1 MSRLLYKALTPT
13 DSAEQVEEYL
23 EALTWA
29 LQQKDIHNIAL
40 AGAYGSG
47 KSSIIETFLRRER
60 EKKRTIVDWL
70 RSRNQRISAISMKI
84 SMAEFEIWKEDA
96 GKQEKT
102 RRHDD
107 SSQTLNEVSEW
118 ILKQIFYKVESNEIP
133 QSRYHKLCR
142 RAFWSDYTSVALA
155 LFLIVSLIFLFVPFT
170 LDRMLALVDW
180 IALQGAF
187 STVMGA
193 LTLCL
198 FVTLVLAGA
207 VYKWRFLFSNLK
219 LKGLKLPAGT
229 GIESERESESVFNR
243 HLDEIVYFFE
253 VTKYRVV
260 FFEDLDRLDEPNL
273 FVRLRELNTLLNNSN
288 AISKKPVVF
297 VYAVRDD
304 LFGKEDRTKFF
315 DFIIPVIPIINT
327 TNSRE
332 VLLEWLRK
340 EQEKDKRGHNISEQ
354 FMRDVSPYIADMR
367 ILRNIC
373 NEFLIYKGTLKKSR
387 NTALADHKIFAMILF
402 KNLYPQDF
410 AHIQGEQGIIKE
422 VFAGKA
428 SYRKEK
434 EKDLRDWL
442 NEHQNTIPEK
452 GILLKKNELHDLVH
466 APLHGIINEE
476 NISLVREKA
485 KNNGLLVFLVRRGYI
500 DETYVDYINYFKGE
514 SYPESDRDFIRAVKE
529 QREVEFFYEIHKP
542 LAVIQDLSVEEFG
555 QQEIY
560 NCDLVDALL
569 AQDGEEEKKEALYTR
584 LKFSDKRS
592 WEFLCFYVESG
603 QQSGRLIEAL
613 AMRWTNMW
621 VSIEDYRWIF
631 EDQQDLFLAR
641 ILENV
646 PKKRIGELNVDRVL
660 TGVFE
665 RNANILQRLKGIRAD
680 CICEALDV
688 LSVQFHHLDIDGVS
702 KVILD
707 DIFTKNRYVLNADM
721 VQNVILHVAPLLAKD
736 FPAKSYTVVRKA
748 GYAPLVDRVH
758 DNLIFYVKE
767 VMLQQEHLA
776 DDEADVLALLDQLI
790 EEVDLCRSL
799 IDKETFRVSKLRDC
813 CYVHLPNYEEDVR
826 RIWDA
831 LLSTKKL
838 AATWENIYAYWV
850 QFHITQELRTFIE
863 ARGDSLRESSTECLD
878 EDFIRALV
886 NGGFD
891 MSILRIL
898 LPLVREEHINAN
910 TVTEDFLERIFFA
923 PESRPT
929 LRGELLQKY
938 GEKYMTERL
947 AKSLCRLQLPI
958 TKDVFFAAWRYLDNS
973 ERVNLAAVYAD
984 ILQGDD
990 FEACFSDM
998 GQPYHDF
1005 VPRTRHKVRIPKTDT
1020 NEKIVKR
1027 LEDIDYITSLTEE
1040 AIVSTKQDRG
1050 EETALVCWVKA
1061 VP

>member
-1 MSRLLYKALTPT
+1 MYKALTPT

-40 AGAYGSG
+40 VGAYGSG

-60 EKKRTIVDWL
+60 EKKRTIVDRL
-70 RSRNQRISAISMKI
+70 RSRNRRMSAISMKI
-84 SMAEFEIWKEDA
+84 SMAEFEVWKEDA
-96 GKQEKT
+96 DKQEKT

-118 ILKQIFYKVESNEIP
+118 ILKQIFYKVESDEIP

-142 RAFWSDYTSVALA
+142 RSFWSDYCSAVLV
-155 LFLIVSLIFLFVPFT
+155 LFLSISLVFLFVPFT
-170 LDRMLALVDW
+170 LDRVVALVDW
-180 IALQGAF
+180 MTLRSGG
-187 STVMGA
+187 STVTSMGG
-193 LTLCL
+193 LFL
-198 FVTLVLAGA
+198 FVLFILGMA
-207 VYKWRFLFSNLK
+207 VYKWRFLFSHLK
-219 LKGLKLPAGT
+219 LKSLKLPAGT

-260 FFEDLDRLDEPNL
+260 FFEDLDRLDEPNI
-273 FVRLRELNTLLNNSN
+273 FVRLRELNTLLNNSD

-410 AHIQGEQGIIKE
+410 AHIQAEQGIIKE
-422 VFAGKA
+422 VFAGKE
-428 SYRKEK
+428 SYRREK
-434 EKDLRDWL
+434 EKVLRDWV
-442 NEHQNTIPEK
+442 NAYQNAMPEK
-452 GILLKKNELHDLVH
+452 DVLLKKNELHDLVH

-514 SYPESDRDFIRAVKE
+514 SYPERDRDFIRAVKE
-529 QREVEFFYEIHKP
+529 QRETEFFYGLHKP
-542 LAVIQDLSVEEFG
+542 LAVIQDLSVEDFG
-555 QQEIY
+555 QKEIY

-603 QQSGRLIEAL
+603 KQSGRLIEAL
-613 AMRWTNMW
+613 AMRWTNIW

-646 PKKRIGELNVDRVL
+646 PKKRIGELNVSGVL
-660 TGVFE
+660 TDVFE
-665 RNANILQRLKGIRAD
+665 RNANILQRLKGVRAD
-680 CICEALDV
+680 CICEALDI

-707 DIFTKNRYVLNADM
+707 DIFTKNRYVLNVDM
-721 VQNVILHVAPLLAKD
+721 VQNAIAHVAPHLTND
-736 FPAKSYTVVRKA
+736 FPEKRYTVIRKT
-748 GYAPLVDRVH
+748 GYAPLVERVH

-767 VMLQQEHLA
+767 VMLQQERLA

-790 EEVDLCRSL
+790 EEVDLCRRL

-813 CYVHLPNYEEDVR
+813 CYVHLQNYEEDVR
-826 RIWDA
+826 RIWDTI
-831 LLSTKKL
+831 LSTKKL
-838 AATWENIYAYWV
+838 AATWENIYAYWS
-850 QFHITQELRTFIE
+850 QFHITQELRIFIE
-863 ARGDSLRESSTECLD
+863 ACGDSLRESGTECLD
-878 EDFIRALV
+878 DDFIRAFV

-910 TVTEDFLERIFFA
+910 TVTKDFLEQIFFA
-923 PESRPT
+923 PESSPA
-929 LRGELLQKY
+929 LREELLQQY
-938 GEKYMTERL
+938 GIGYMTKQI
-947 AKSLCRLQLPI
+947 AKSLYSLQLRM
-958 TKDVFFAAWRYLDNS
+958 TKEIFFAAWNDLNHS
-973 ERVNLAAVYAD
+973 ERLDLMAAYAD
-984 ILQGDD
+984 LLESED
-990 FEACFSDM
+990 FERCFDDM
-998 GQPYHDF
+998 DEPHHDF
-1005 VPRTRHKVRIPKTDT
+1005 VDRTKHKVRISKTDV
-1020 NEKIVKR
+1020 NEKIAQR
-1027 LEDIDYITSLTEE
+1027 LKDIDYITSFADEANPATEDDS
-1040 AIVSTKQDRG
+1040 I
-1050 EETALVCWVKA
+1050 EETVLVCWVKA
-1061 VP
+1061 IS

>member
-1 MSRLLYKALTPT
+1 MSRLSYEALTPT

-23 EALTWA
+23 HALTWA

-47 KSSIIETFLRRER
+47 KSSIIETFLRNERER
-60 EKKRTIVDWL
+60 KHIIFDHLCSK
-70 RSRNQRISAISMKI
+70 NRIISDVSMKV
-84 SMAEFEIWKEDA
+84 SMSEFEIWKGDTDR
-96 GKQEKT
+96 QEKT
-102 RRHDD
+102 CRHDD

-133 QSRYHKLCR
+133 QSRYHKLCDR
-142 RAFWSDYTSVALA
+142 SFWKDYCSAVLV
-155 LFLIVSLIFLFVPFT
+155 LFLSISLVFLFVPFT
-170 LDRMLALVDW
+170 LDRVVALVDW
-180 IALQGAF
+180 MTLRSGG
-187 STVMGA
+187 STVTSMGG
-193 LTLCL
+193 LFL
-198 FVTLVLAGA
+198 FVLFILGMV
-207 VYKWRFLFSNLK
+207 VYKWRFLFSHLK
-219 LKGLKLPAGT
+219 LKSLKLAVGT

-260 FFEDLDRLDEPNL
+260 FFEDLDRLDEPNI
-273 FVRLRELNTLLNNSN
+273 FVHLRELNTLLNNSD

-422 VFAGKA
+422 VFAGKE
-428 SYRKEK
+428 SYRREK
-434 EKDLRDWL
+434 EKVLRDWV
-442 NEHQNTIPEK
+442 NAYQNAMPEK
-452 GILLKKNELHDLVH
+452 DVLLKKNELHDLVH

-529 QREVEFFYEIHKP
+529 QRETEFFYVLHKP
-542 LAVIQDLSVEEFG
+542 LAVIQDLSVEDFG
-555 QQEIY
+555 QKEIY
-560 NCDLVDALL
+560 NRDLVDALL

-592 WEFLCFYVESG
+592 WEFLCFYIESG
-603 QQSGRLIEAL
+603 KQSGRLIEAL
-613 AMRWTNMW
+613 AMRWTNIW

-660 TGVFE
+660 TDVFE
-665 RNANILQRLKGIRAD
+665 RNANILQRLKGVRAD

-721 VQNVILHVAPLLAKD
+721 VHNVIVHVAPLLAKD

-767 VMLQQEHLA
+767 IMLQQECLV
-776 DDEADVLALLDQLI
+776 DDEADILALLDQLI
-790 EEVDLCRSL
+790 GEVELCQSL
-799 IDKETFRVSKLRDC
+799 IEKEDFCAFSLRDYC
-813 CYVHLPNYEEDVR
+813 HVHLQNYEENVR
-826 RIWDA
+826 RIWDTI
-831 LLSTKKL
+831 LSTKKL

-850 QFHITQELRTFIE
+850 QFHITQELRKFIE
-863 ARGDSLRESSTECLD
+863 ARGDSLRESGTECLD
-878 EDFIRALV
+878 DDFIRAFV

-898 LPLVREEHINAN
+898 LPLVREEHIAAN
-910 TVTEDFLERIFFA
+910 TVTKDFLEQIFFA

-998 GQPYHDF
+998 GEPYHDF
-1005 VPRTRHKVRIPKTDT
+1005 APRTKRKVRIPKTEV

-1027 LEDIDYITSLTEE
+1027 LENIDYITSLTEE
-1040 AIVSTKQDRG
+1040 SIASTKQDRK
-1050 EETALVCWVKA
+1050 EATVLVCWVKA

>member
-1 MSRLLYKALTPT
+1 
-13 DSAEQVEEYL
+13 
-23 EALTWA
+23 
-29 LQQKDIHNIAL
+29 
-40 AGAYGSG
+40 
-47 KSSIIETFLRRER
+47 
-60 EKKRTIVDWL
+60 
-70 RSRNQRISAISMKI
+70 
-84 SMAEFEIWKEDA
+84 
-96 GKQEKT
+96 
-102 RRHDD
+102 
-107 SSQTLNEVSEW
+107 
-118 ILKQIFYKVESNEIP
+118 
-133 QSRYHKLCR
+133 
-142 RAFWSDYTSVALA
+142 
-155 LFLIVSLIFLFVPFT
+155 
-170 LDRMLALVDW
+170 MLALVDW
-180 IALQGAF
+180 IALQGDF
-187 STVMGA
+187 STATGA
-193 LTLCL
+193 IILCL
-198 FVTLVLAGA
+198 FAALVLGGA

-219 LKGLKLPAGT
+219 LKVLKLPAGT
-229 GIESERESESVFNR
+229 GIESERESDSVFNR

-340 EQEKDKRGHNISEQ
+340 EQEKDKRGHNISEK

-422 VFAGKA
+422 VFAGKPLYRSRKETELRQWLDSQRNYA
-428 SYRKEK
+428 SEKEVLSKEK
-434 EKDLRDWL
+434 ELRD
-442 NEHQNTIPEK
+442 
-452 GILLKKNELHDLVH
+452 LLH
-466 APLHGIINEE
+466 APLRAMIDEY
-476 NISLVREKA
+476 NIGLVREKA

-646 PKKRIGELNVDRVL
+646 PKKRIGELNVSGVL
-660 TGVFE
+660 TDVFE

-721 VQNVILHVAPLLAKD
+721 VQNVIVHVAHLLAKD

-767 VMLQQEHLA
+767 VMLQQECLA

-813 CYVHLPNYEEDVR
+813 CYVHLPNYEEGVR
-826 RIWDA
+826 RIWDMI
-831 LLSTKKL
+831 LSTQKL
-838 AATWENIYAYWV
+838 AATWENIYVYWS
-850 QFHITQELRTFIE
+850 QFQITQELHEFIV
-863 ARGDSLRESSTECLD
+863 GSVDSLGESTAEYLD
-878 EDFIRALV
+878 DNFIRALV

-898 LPLVREEHINAN
+898 LPQVREEHIDAN
-910 TVTEDFLERIFFA
+910 TVTKDFLEQIFFA
-923 PESRPT
+923 PETRST
-929 LRGELLQKY
+929 LREELLQKY

-947 AKSLCRLQLPI
+947 AKSLCRLQLLI

-998 GQPYHDF
+998 GEPYHDF
-1005 VPRTRHKVRIPKTDT
+1005 APRTKRKVRIPKTEV

-1027 LEDIDYITSLTEE
+1027 LENIDYITSLTEE
-1040 AIVSTKQDRG
+1040 SIVSTKQDRK
-1050 EETALVCWVKA
+1050 EVTVLVCWVKA